1 MPDLN
6 LLSIPV
12 LLLVGLGLQRV
23 RGSKRVLETFVIFL
37 TYPVLMLTEAMRLE
51 LRLASVSLFSLVYLS
66 GCFLWSRLTSKG
78 LSKAETKTVVFNS
91 TFLNS
96 LFLPFPL
103 IYAFYGDLSAAVLFS
118 LPVMVIH
125 NTLGLLYLS
134 TGGGRKTLKK
144 VVGFPP
150 LLAFLFGLVL
160 HPLDWSG
167 RSFEM
172 LHGFGKLTVYLSL
185 LLVGLYLPL
194 SRRSL
199 FFFSSRV
206 TRTIFLNRM
215 VFSPLFVLAF
225 LPFFSDQLQRHT
237 LLINSLMPPAITNAV
252 LISSFGLDTESTS
265 QSLFLPTFLS
275 LGAVLALRALGFL

>member
-6 LLSIPV
+6 LLCIPV

-23 RGSKRVLETFVIFL
+23 RGSRRALETFVIFL
-37 TYPVLMLTEAMRLE
+37 PYPALMLTEAMRLE
-51 LRLASVSLFSLVYLS
+51 FKLASASLFSLVYLS
-66 GCFLWSRLTSKG
+66 GCFLWSWLTSRG
-78 LSKAETKTVVFNS
+78 LPEVEAKTVVFNS

-125 NTLGLLYLS
+125 NTLGPLYLS
-134 TGGGRKTLKK
+134 TSGGRETLRK
-144 VVGFPP
+144 VASFPP
-150 LLAFLFGLVL
+150 LLAFLVGMLL
-160 HPLDWSG
+160 HPLGWG
-167 RSFEM
+167 GKSFEL

-199 FFFSSRV
+199 FFFSNRAA
-206 TRTIFLNRM
+206 RRIFLNRM

-225 LPFFSDQLQRHT
+225 LPFFSDQLLRNT
-237 LLINSLMPPAITNAV
+237 LLVNSLMPPAITNAV

-275 LGAVLALRALGFL
+275 LGAVFALRALGLL